1 MKFLATAAI
10 ALAFATTGKA
20 YASSFVT
27 LDAMP
32 AGPSPSIIVM
42 GEPALGEPP
51 VVLAAPDATIKTAAL
66 SETRPGSPAEAVRT
80 LFGDRRDGGDGVKV
94 DRVALLAPRLSRS
107 MILLGEPAPPEV
119 RTKQAAAPARRQPT
133 LPMVIRGGL
142 VGKAFPAAV
151 TSAPVPVE
159 IVAEPPPSPDT
170 PVATER
176 RTVSSDRPAPPAPG
190 RRKPPEPPALPPAPP
205 PPPPPSRALE

>member
-10 ALAFATTGKA
+10 ALAVATTGEA

-27 LDAMP
+27 LEALP
-32 AGPSPSIIVM
+32 AGPSPSIIVL
-42 GEPALGEPP
+42 GEPALGDPP
-51 VVLAAPDATIKTAAL
+51 IVLAAPDATIKTAAL
-66 SETRPGSPAEAVRT
+66 SENLSGSPAEAAT
-80 LFGDRRDGGDGVKV
+80 ALFGHQPGSDDEA
-94 DRVALLAPRLSRS
+94 DRVAMLVPRLSRS
-107 MILLGEPAPPEV
+107 MVLLGEPAPPEV

-159 IVAEPPPSPDT
+159 IVTEPPPSPDT
-170 PVATER
+170 PIATQR
-176 RTVSSDRPAPPAPG
+176 RTVSSDRPAPPGPD
-190 RRKPPEPPALPPAPP
+190 RKQSPEPPALPPAPP
-205 PPPPPSRALE
+205 PPPPPSRQLE

>member
-10 ALAFATTGKA
+10 ALALATTGEA

-27 LDAMP
+27 LEAMP

-66 SETRPGSPAEAVRT
+66 SETRPGSPAEAART
-80 LFGDRRDGGDGVKV
+80 LFGDRPDGGGEVKA
-94 DRVALLAPRLSRS
+94 DRVAMLATRLSRS
-107 MILLGEPAPPEV
+107 MILLGAPAPPAA
-119 RTKQAAAPARRQPT
+119 RTKRAAARPGRRPAM
-133 LPMVIRGGL
+133 PMVIRGGL
-142 VGKAFPAAV
+142 VGKAFPAAA

-159 IVAEPPPSPDT
+159 IVTEPPPSPD
-170 PVATER
+170 
-176 RTVSSDRPAPPAPG
+176 
-190 RRKPPEPPALPPAPP
+190 RRKTPEPPALPPAPP
-205 PPPPPSRALE
+205 PPPPPSRQLE